1 MSRPAAKQLA
11 ALVGVFLLVWL
22 GLRFLLPLVLPFLLG
37 IGIALAAE
45 PMVRLL
51 HRRVHLPRGLAAGVG
66 VTATLLL
73 LTCVL
78 TLLAALLVRELGQLV
93 SALPDLGNTAM
104 DGIST
109 LEIYLTDLANQTPE
123 GIRPVV
129 TKTVTGMFSS
139 SSAIVD
145 EVMRKI
151 PGIATAILGQIPNS
165 FLTIGTTVLSGFMVS
180 ARLPKLRQW
189 LSSLP
194 AAQQLKAWLPALGK
208 VRSALGGWLKAQLK
222 LSGICFLILLAG
234 LLLLKIPYAPIW
246 AFLIALVDAI
256 PILGTGTVLLP
267 WSLVCLVQQESFRA
281 LGLLSIYVATFLSR
295 SVFEPRLVGKHLGLD
310 PLLTLLCLYIGYR
323 LWGIG
328 GMILAPM
335 LCVAAVELAKARP
348 S

>member
-139 SSAIVD
+139 SYAFKAFTS
-145 EVMRKI
+145 
-151 PGIATAILGQIPNS
+151 PFSCLNS
-165 FLTIGTTVLSGFMVS
+165 VCD
-180 ARLPKLRQW
+180 K
-189 LSSLP
+189 SSIIC
-194 AAQQLKAWLPALGK
+194 AL
-208 VRSALGGWLKAQLK
+208 
-222 LSGICFLILLAG
+222 
-234 LLLLKIPYAPIW
+234 
-246 AFLIALVDAI
+246 
-256 PILGTGTVLLP
+256 
-267 WSLVCLVQQESFRA
+267 
-281 LGLLSIYVATFLSR
+281 
-295 SVFEPRLVGKHLGLD
+295 
-310 PLLTLLCLYIGYR
+310 
-323 LWGIG
+323 
-328 GMILAPM
+328 
-335 LCVAAVELAKARP
+335 
-348 S
+348 